1 MKILAVLLVMVGL
14 VTFESCKK
22 EADPTPL
29 TLVTATANDVD
40 LNGATSPTNVVVG
53 STIKITFT
61 TNVDPATVTTS
72 NITLVRDYD
81 KVSIP
86 IAVSATGAVVTI
98 DPTNDLNTGALFLLT
113 LTANLK
119 SDKGLTLTEVARNFT
134 TAGFFAPSGQIAYW
148 NFESNTND
156 VFGTFNASA
165 SLTKDVTYVDARK
178 TAAGKA
184 VSFNG
189 TTTIIE
195 VPNGNQLMANKDFG
209 LSFWVNVNSTKTEHF
224 VLGLAAWK
232 GFQFQ
237 VIGNPWTDLGKG
249 VKLAATYDIG
259 GGLVAD
265 EDIYWNGQPNGWQ
278 GSTFAKDMSAAGGIA
293 SYFKDKWA
301 HVICTYNSTTKV
313 GSMYVNGEKVRAFD
327 FNLWPAGDAK
337 KGALGV
343 KFAGNA
349 TGNNLV
355 FGFIQGSANRI
366 ITDDW
371 ADPSNINAPHFKG
384 LLDDVRIFN
393 KALTE
398 TEINLIYKSEKP

>member
-14 VTFESCKK
+14 VTFDSCK

-29 TLVTATANDVD
+29 SLVSATANDVD
-40 LNGATSPTNVVVG
+40 LNGATSPTNVAVG

-165 SLTKDVTYVDARK
+165 SLTKDVTFVTARS
-178 TAAGKA
+178 TPAGKA
-184 VSFNG
+184 ASFNG

-195 VPNGNQLMANKDFG
+195 VPNGNQLMANKNFG
-209 LSFWVNVNSTKTEHF
+209 LSFWVNVNSTKESHF
-224 VLGLAAWK
+224 VMGLSAWK
-232 GFQFQ
+232 GFQFE
-237 VIGNPWTDLGKG
+237 ILGGPWTALDKG
-249 VKLAATYDIG
+249 VKLATQYDLG
-259 GGLVAD
+259 GAVTDA
-265 EDIYWNGQPNGWQ
+265 EDTWWNGKPNGWQ
-278 GSTFAKDMSAAGGIA
+278 GSTFAKDVSTAGGIA

-327 FNLWPAGDAK
+327 FNLWPTGDAK

-349 TGNNLV
+349 TGNNLA
-355 FGFIQGSANRI
+355 FGFIQGSANRT
-366 ITDDW
+366 ITDTW
-371 ADPSNINAPHFKG
+371 ADPSDVNNNHFKG

-393 KALTE
+393 KALSE